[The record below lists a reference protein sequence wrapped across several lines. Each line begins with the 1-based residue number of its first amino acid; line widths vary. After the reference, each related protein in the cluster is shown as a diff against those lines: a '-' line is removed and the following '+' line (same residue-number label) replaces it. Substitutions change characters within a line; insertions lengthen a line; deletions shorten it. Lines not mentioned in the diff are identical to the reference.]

1 MLSLA
6 AEHSRPP
13 EGPSR
18 ERPGANGTPL
28 AHRLG
33 LEYPWGGGTC
43 AVSPA
48 RADTEGVNLPES
60 QTEPSGAP
68 ASDGRSWLAGRTAR
82 AALTVGLVL
91 LAAVPIVIGIS
102 LGSGSV
108 SAAKSGSK
116 YTSIKPPPRA
126 AKSPGLPPGSGA
138 LVAYVTH
145 PTAMR
150 SSPGGHSFARVSTRT
165 TFNSP
170 TALWVVAHQPGWLGV
185 ISPQAGNGH
194 IGWIAQSATT
204 LTRVPLEL
212 SVSLSAHQV
221 IVLYKGQAIHRYTA
235 AVGRP
240 SAPTPTGRFAVTDLL
255 RTGDPQGPYG
265 CCILALSASAPHAI
279 ADWSG
284 GNRVAIHSTPDTSS
298 IGYSVSHGCVR
309 VSLDDGRWLLDHIP
323 PGTPVLIRN

>member
-1 MLSLA
+1 M
-6 AEHSRPP
+6 
-13 EGPSR
+13 
-18 ERPGANGTPL
+18 
-28 AHRLG
+28 
-33 LEYPWGGGTC
+33 
-43 AVSPA
+43 
-48 RADTEGVNLPES
+48 
-60 QTEPSGAP
+60 
-68 ASDGRSWLAGRTAR
+68 GRTAR

-108 SAAKSGSK
+108 SAAKSGSR
-116 YTSIKPPPRA
+116 YTPIKPPPRA
-126 AKSPGLPPGSGA
+126 AKTSGLPPGSGA

-150 SSPGGHSFARVSTRT
+150 SSPNGHSFARVSTRT
-165 TFNSP
+165 TYNSP

-185 ISPQAGNGH
+185 ISPQAGNGQ
-194 IGWIAQSATT
+194 IGWITQSATT

-212 SVSLSAHQV
+212 RVSLSAHQV
-221 IVLYKGQAIHRYTA
+221 TVVYKGQAIHHYTA

-240 SAPTPTGRFAVTDLL
+240 SAPTPTGRFAVSDLL

-265 CCILALSASAPHAI
+265 CCILALSAYAPHAI

-284 GNRVAIHSTPDTSS
+284 GNRVAIHSTPDSSS

-323 PGTPVLIRN
+323 PGTPVLISS